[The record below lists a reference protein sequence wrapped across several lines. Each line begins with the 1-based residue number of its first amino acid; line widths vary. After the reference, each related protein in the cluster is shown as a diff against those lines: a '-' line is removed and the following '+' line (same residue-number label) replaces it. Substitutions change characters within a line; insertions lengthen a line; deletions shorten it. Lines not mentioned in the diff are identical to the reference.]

1 MFRNALAIACMF
13 VSFASATYALD
24 RVPRELTPL
33 TAPQIEQLNT
43 VLGGQASDTY
53 DTPPR
58 VLEAFVPIY
67 PASRLLSGKTGSCHV
82 SFSIDVDGRASDASP
97 DPDADEKMCAHALFA
112 LQYWRFEPARRSGE
126 AVVVRFRMPFHY
138 DITR

>member
-1 MFRNALAIACMF
+1 MFRNAIAIAGLL
-13 VSFASATYALD
+13 ASLAPATYALE

-43 VLGGQASDTY
+43 VLGGESSDTY

-58 VLEAFVPIY
+58 VIEAFVPIY
-67 PASRLLSGKTGSCHV
+67 PASLLLSGKSGSCHV

-97 DPDADEKMCAHALFA
+97 DPGADEKMCAHALFA
-112 LQYWRFEPARRSGE
+112 LRYWRFQPARRSGE
-126 AVVVRFRMPFHY
+126 VVVIRLRMPFHY
-138 DITR
+138 NIER